1 MNIRQLMS
9 LLKILE
15 DVISALIWW
24 GIYSTIAPHR
34 KNKMDWVKKKKKKSV
49 HGSAL
54 GQREYVFLVSKFIVC
69 DERCKSALVYS
80 FKL

>member
-34 KNKMDWVKKKKKKSV
+34 KNKMDCVKKKNFSTW
-49 HGSAL
+49 L
-54 GQREYVFLVSKFIVC
+54 GAWPERICFLC
-69 DERCKSALVYS
+69 L
-80 FKL
+80 

>member
-9 LLKILE
+9 LLKIVE

-34 KNKMDWVKKKKKKSV
+34 KNKMDWIKKTISV

-54 GQREYVFLVSKFIVC
+54 GQREYVFFVSKFIVC